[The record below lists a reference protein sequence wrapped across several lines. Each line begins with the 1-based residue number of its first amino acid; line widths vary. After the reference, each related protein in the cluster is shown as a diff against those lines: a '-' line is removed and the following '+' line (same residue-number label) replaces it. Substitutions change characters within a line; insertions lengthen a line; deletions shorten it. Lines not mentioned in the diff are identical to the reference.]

1 MAREK
6 KVIDASIVA
15 KWFLDES
22 DTAKALRIRNDHIS
36 GKILLVA
43 PELLFSE
50 VLNTLRYKGR
60 DQQALESALEILWD
74 MQLHVEHTNSFIL
87 KKSIAIALQ
96 YNLTIYDALYAAL
109 AQIHSCSL
117 VTADE
122 RLKKF
127 PLAVSL

>member
-15 KWFLDES
+15 KWFLNES
-22 DTAKALRIRNDHIS
+22 DTDKALQLREDHLS

-60 DQQALESALEILWD
+60 DQKALESAQELLWD
-74 MQLHVEHTNSFIL
+74 IQLHVEHTNSFLL
-87 KKSIAIALQ
+87 KKAISLALQ
-96 YNLTIYDALYAAL
+96 YNLSLYDALYAAL
-109 AQIHSCSL
+109 AQIHSCPI
-117 VTADE
+117 VTANE
-122 RLKKF
+122 KLKKF